1 MELAQT
7 YDLLNAALFA
17 TSGGSRQLRKH
28 FLGSLGIEP
37 GQRVL
42 ELGCGTGQVTELLVS
57 SGAEVTAV
65 DAMPEMLTGARR
77 RAPLATFIE
86 GDVLSTEAGSGYDAV
101 GLAFLPPNFDGGGR
115 SAVLARSREAL
126 APSGRVGIL
135 DWALPPGRR
144 RGALWRQP
152 LARIE
157 PSPSVADVIDG
168 AMFAE
173 LPPAG
178 FRRPW
183 TTSPAGGRT
192 PVLIKHA
199 DYGL

>member
-1 MELAQT
+1 MELART

-86 GDVLSTEAGSGYDAV
+86 CDVLSTEAGSGYDAV
-101 GLAFLPPNFDGGGR
+101 VLSFLLHNFDGGGR

-126 APSGRVGIL
+126 APSGLVGIL

-144 RGALWRQP
+144 RGELWRKA

-157 PSPSVADVIDG
+157 PSPSVDDVIDG
-168 AMFAE
+168 ALFDE
-173 LPPAG
+173 VTQAG
-178 FRRPW
+178 LRLTW
-183 TTSPAGGRT
+183 ATSLAGGRT
-192 PVLIKHA
+192 QVLIA
-199 DYGL
+199 RAA